1 MDGLLF
7 AMLLTILLMSR
18 MEQQDEQK
26 GHTDRLITFV
36 DFADA
41 VCYHCRTTIAPKND
55 RPLAW
60 ARSQFLGFL
69 EDRKVCQRGDF

>member
-1 MDGLLF
+1 MGGLLF
-7 AMLLTILLMSR
+7 AMLLTIQLISS

-41 VCYHCRTTIAPKND
+41 VCYHCRGIIAPKSD
-55 RPLAW
+55 RL
-60 ARSQFLGFL
+60 LG
-69 EDRKVCQRGDF
+69 